1 MFGPAFSRIYSNFDP
16 FSRITL
22 VTFASIPDTLMAVWR
37 EKLLPRTAAVKSFS
51 TAIKPIPKIA
61 TNHELQIKS
70 SHYTTIFV

>member
-1 MFGPAFSRIYSNFDP
+1 
-16 FSRITL
+16 
-22 VTFASIPDTLMAVWR
+22 MAVWR
-37 EKLLPRTAAVKSFS
+37 EKLLPRSREVVS